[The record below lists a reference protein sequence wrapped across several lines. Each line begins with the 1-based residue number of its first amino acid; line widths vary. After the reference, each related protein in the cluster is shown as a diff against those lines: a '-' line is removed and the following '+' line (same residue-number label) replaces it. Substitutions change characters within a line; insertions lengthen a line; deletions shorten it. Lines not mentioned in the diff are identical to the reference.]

1 MGQVI
6 STIAGDITSVVEAIG
21 KTVTDVGGAVG
32 QLTGITSG
40 LAAAAAPAPLALSA
54 GARGYRLTSSLMFAD
69 PQDFNTALK
78 ATIAAAKNAASG
90 TFTKRWPGES
100 ANGVDAGVVAGFNN
114 NGDLTN
120 IIKQIKNDFTIWALP
135 LSDAQINQMAETLKI
150 QVQAQTGLAGVSE
163 GTFYL
168 NPNQSLIWVVSYGLF
183 QVNQTAQGLVYAF
196 TAGFDSGWGA

>member
-6 STIAGDITSVVEAIG
+6 SAIAGDITSVVEAIG

-32 QLTGITSG
+32 QLTGITAG
-40 LAAAAAPAPLALSA
+40 LTAAAAPVALSA

-78 ATIAAAKNAASG
+78 ATIASAKNAASG
-90 TFTKRWPGES
+90 TFTKKWPTET

-120 IIKQIKNDFTIWALP
+120 IITQIKNDFTIWALP
-135 LSDAQINQMAETLKI
+135 LSDVQINQMAETLKV

-168 NPNQSLIWVVSYGLF
+168 NPNQSLIWVVAYGLF
-183 QVNQTAQGLVYAF
+183 QVNQTEQGLVYAF
-196 TAGFDSGWGA
+196 TAGFDSGWGV